1 MIGCRHQ
8 KPIRNIIM
16 FSLFK
21 KNFSPPPTPTANL
34 SIRCMEK
41 KDLEMVMN
49 WCKEEEWNV
58 GKYDAAAYYTLDP
71 KGHFL
76 FLLDEQPVGAISIV
90 RYSSQL
96 LAIGPF
102 IVKKEYRNKGYG
114 AQIWQHAIELLEN
127 NSNASACLYSV
138 PTQISRYASSGFKK
152 DFHIQRWQKS
162 FVKKTSNVEKTTEG
176 LKQINSISIESIIEY
191 DQSIFPA
198 SRKKLL
204 AKFIQNEHIVG
215 FASTDDNGK
224 ITGFGLIRPCIQGYR
239 IGPLYADH
247 IENAQKLFQILL
259 DKANSCPVFIDAP
272 SYNPYI
278 ANFTSFFNL
287 DRVPEADTV
296 AMFRGEV
303 PASLRAN
310 SHKNYTICSLEVG

>member
-8 KPIRNIIM
+8 KPIRIIIM

-21 KNFSPPPTPTANL
+21 KNYSPSLISAARL
-34 SIRCMEK
+34 SLRGMEE

-58 GKYDAAAYYTLDP
+58 GQYDAAAYYTLDP

-90 RYSSQL
+90 RYSPHL

-114 AQIWQHAIELLEN
+114 AQIWQYAIELLEKN
-127 NSNASACLYSV
+127 NKATACLYSV
-138 PTQISRYASSGFKK
+138 PAQISRYAGSGFKEG
-152 DFHIQRWQKS
+152 FHIQRWQS
-162 FVKKTSNVEKTTEG
+162 FIKKISNLDETTEN
-176 LKQINSISIESIIEY
+176 LKQLNSISIESIIEY
-191 DQSIFPA
+191 DQSIFSV

-204 AKFIQNEHIVG
+204 TKFIQNEHIVG
-215 FASTDDNGK
+215 FASTDDNRK

-239 IGPLYADH
+239 IGPLYANH
-247 IENAQKLFQILL
+247 IENAQKLFKTLL
-259 DKANSCPVFIDAP
+259 DKVNNCTVFIDAP

-278 ANFTSFFNL
+278 EIFTSYFNL
-287 DRVPEADTV
+287 DRVSEADTV
-296 AMFRGEV
+296 AMFRGEA
-303 PASLRAN
+303 PISLSTN
-310 SHKNYTICSLEVG
+310 NHKNYAICSLEVG

>member
-1 MIGCRHQ
+1 MIGCATQ
-8 KPIRNIIM
+8 KPIRSIIM

-21 KNFSPPPTPTANL
+21 KNSSPPPISTAHL
-34 SIRCMEK
+34 SLRCMEK

-58 GKYDAAAYYTLDP
+58 GKYDAAAYYALDP

-76 FLLDEQPVGAISIV
+76 FLLDKQPVGAISV
-90 RYSSQL
+90 VKYSPKL

-114 AQIWQHAIELLEN
+114 AQIWQYAIELLEKN
-127 NSNASACLYSV
+127 INATAGLYSV
-138 PTQISRYASSGFKK
+138 PAQISRYARSGFKNN
-152 DFHIQRWQKS
+152 FHIQRWQKN
-162 FVKKTSNVEKTTEG
+162 FIKKTPNLEETTED
-176 LKQINSISIESIIEY
+176 LKQLNSVSIESIIEY
-191 DQSIFPA
+191 DQSIFSA

-215 FASTDDNGK
+215 FASTDDTGK
-224 ITGFGLIRPCIQGYR
+224 ITGFGLIRPCVKGYR

-247 IENAQKLFQILL
+247 IENAQKLFQTLL
-259 DKANSCPVFIDAP
+259 GEANNSTVFIDAP
-272 SYNPYI
+272 SHNPYI
-278 ANFTSFFNL
+278 EPFTSFFNL
-287 DRVPEADTV
+287 DRVSEADTV

-303 PASLRAN
+303 PITLSKN
-310 SHKNYTICSLEVG
+310 NHKNYAICSLEVG

>member
-8 KPIRNIIM
+8 KPIRTIIM

-21 KNFSPPPTPTANL
+21 KKSSTPPTSKAHL
-34 SIRCMEK
+34 SLRCMGE

-58 GKYDAAAYYTLDP
+58 GKYDAAAYYALDP

-76 FLLDEQPVGAISIV
+76 FLLDKQPVGAISIV
-90 RYSSQL
+90 KYSPQL
-96 LAIGPF
+96 FAIGPF
-102 IVKKEYRNKGYG
+102 IVKKEYRNKGFG
-114 AQIWQHAIELLEN
+114 SQIWQYAIELLEKN
-127 NSNASACLYSV
+127 NNATACLNSV
-138 PTQISRYASSGFKK
+138 PAQISRYAGSGFKK

-162 FVKKTSNVEKTTEG
+162 FIKKTSNVEETREN
-176 LKQINSISIESIIEY
+176 LKQLNSVSIESIIEY
-191 DQSIFPA
+191 DQSIFSAP
-198 SRKKLL
+198 RKKLL

-215 FASTDDNGK
+215 FASADEKGK

-247 IENAQKLFQILL
+247 IENAQKLFQTLL
-259 DKANSCPVFIDAP
+259 GKANNSTVFIDAP
-272 SYNPYI
+272 SHNPYI
-278 ANFTSFFNL
+278 EPFTSFFNL
-287 DRVPEADTV
+287 DRVSEADTV

-303 PASLRAN
+303 PITLN
-310 SHKNYTICSLEVG
+310 TNNHKNYAICSLEVG